1 MQQIN
6 HYSLDKQTENL
17 YRVIQWIMSYPMD
30 SINNNNN
37 NYNYYYYP
45 PFKRLEP
52 GWREIARCECT
63 QPNQNDKIYCTKKFK
78 NQLGI
83 IY

>member
-52 GWREIARCECT
+52 G
-63 QPNQNDKIYCTKKFK
+63 
-78 NQLGI
+78 
-83 IY
+83 